1 MMSRNRGSETV
12 RRDEHAYQKSDTVSY
27 ELYFV
32 LSRVLMQ
39 LTISLHGLWMRTL
52 KLQESMLQEWTN
64 AEEIVDTAGL
74 DFEQQNAGLQTDW
87 KHVGVLVEVVAS
99 C

>member
-1 MMSRNRGSETV
+1 MSRNRGSETV

-39 LTISLHGLWMRTL
+39 LTISLHGL
-52 KLQESMLQEWTN
+52 
-64 AEEIVDTAGL
+64 
-74 DFEQQNAGLQTDW
+74 
-87 KHVGVLVEVVAS
+87 
-99 C
+99 